1 MHVRVPARRSLDARI
16 TRSADAAEDAMN
28 ALLARLGAIR
38 VRRRTMYAILIGVIV
53 ATVAVWHMA
62 DASPTR
68 EQVREAVDPAFTQ
81 RHVSLAVMA
90 LAAAADVITTEQAFH
105 RGCHEGNPVYG
116 SHPSRPLLI
125 GTHGAIVGA
134 AYYGRIPTWAN
145 YTIAALFGAVAIHNE
160 NVRCTR

>member
-1 MHVRVPARRSLDARI
+1 
-16 TRSADAAEDAMN
+16 MN
-28 ALLARLGAIR
+28 ALLARLGSIR
-38 VRRRTMYAILIGVIV
+38 IRRRTMYAILVGVILTTIAAWRV
-53 ATVAVWHMA
+53 A

-68 EQVREAVDPAFTQ
+68 EQVRAAIDSAFTQ
-81 RHVSLAVMA
+81 HHVSLAFMA

-116 SHPSRPLLI
+116 SHPSLPLLI

-145 YTIAALFGAVAIHNE
+145 YTIAALFGAVAIHNA